1 MFAHLGTAQAYKAS
15 SEQATDSLHYSA
27 VHCSCCEPTCF
38 FCSVALNYLIT
49 VRGELDS
56 STRNAD
62 DCLIGS
68 SINDIEIISFTA
80 NLLRSSVFSSGS
92 QAIFVVSGQFSR

>member
-1 MFAHLGTAQAYKAS
+1 MKKSMFAHLGTAQAYKAS

-27 VHCSCCEPTCF
+27 VH
-38 FCSVALNYLIT
+38 LIT